1 MILCIMTKTMEK
13 KLINI
18 TRSFSMKKSLGNYE
32 MADFFA
38 SQTVE
43 CEEAEAEEKSKAI
56 YEWCKQQVL
65 DSINGFKK
73 EDKLSH
79 TVVAKIEDY
88 PTPKPQKSRHD
99 RNSPD
104 FIASDMDPQKFE

>member
-1 MILCIMTKTMEK
+1 MEK

-43 CEEAEAEEKSKAI
+43 CEEGEAEEKSKAI
-56 YEWCKQQVL
+56 YEWCKKQVL
-65 DSINGFKK
+65 DSINQFPKTI
-73 EDKLSH
+73 
-79 TVVAKIEDY
+79 TVVGRIEDNY
-88 PTPKPQKSRHD
+88 TPKVKHTDRYKSS
-99 RNSPD
+99 SPD
-104 FIASDMDPQKFE
+104 YIQSDLDPVDIEGNRKV